1 MSQTL
6 AFPTARTAG
15 LPCLGGKDMFVTHD
29 GNRVRG
35 HLWLADA
42 QARGRVVICPGFT
55 EFAEK
60 HSRGAEIL
68 HQAGFDLLIIDWPG
82 QGRSGHFGKHP
93 LIVHADGF
101 DGHLQAAEAL
111 IEAVGW
117 ADQPLSL
124 IGHSMGGHL
133 ALRLA
138 HRKICRVT
146 ALVLLSPMISLPV
159 KPLWLGWLISR
170 LAIACGQAQKPA
182 AGQAPR
188 QLDHVRQHKPN
199 NVLTRD
205 ADRYE
210 ENFLWFDDEPSLRRS
225 GASWGWVFAGY
236 ASCLGTT
243 MSRRWMA
250 AIDIPVLALTADDET
265 VVHKASTSQMLR
277 VLPQC
282 EHHEYADAKHELCLE
297 TEVVRSNLWSRIT
310 RFLPSA

>member
-1 MSQTL
+1 MSRTL

-15 LPCLGGKDMFVTHD
+15 LHCLGSEDMFVTHD
-29 GNRVRG
+29 GNLVRG

-82 QGRSGHFGKHP
+82 QGRSGHFGQHP

-124 IGHSMGGHL
+124 IRHSMGSHL

-159 KPLWLGWLISR
+159 KP
-170 LAIACGQAQKPA
+170 
-182 AGQAPR
+182 
-188 QLDHVRQHKPN
+188 
-199 NVLTRD
+199 
-205 ADRYE
+205 
-210 ENFLWFDDEPSLRRS
+210 
-225 GASWGWVFAGY
+225 
-236 ASCLGTT
+236 
-243 MSRRWMA
+243 
-250 AIDIPVLALTADDET
+250 
-265 VVHKASTSQMLR
+265 
-277 VLPQC
+277 
-282 EHHEYADAKHELCLE
+282 
-297 TEVVRSNLWSRIT
+297 
-310 RFLPSA
+310 